1 MNLRLSQARADAVLN
16 GLLARRVLTS
26 NLTAQGYGET
36 RPIAPNDTEEGRET
50 NRRIEFLLASDVAE
64 RDAREAAEARAELL
78 ANAPRPVMRPD
89 NLVPAAATEET
100 EDTE

>member
-1 MNLRLSQARADAVLN
+1 MNLRLSQGRADAVLN

-36 RPIAPNDTEEGRET
+36 RPIASNDTEEGRET

-64 RDAREAAEARAELL
+64 RDALEAAAERAELL

-89 NLVPAAATEET
+89 NLVPPQEAQEET
-100 EDTE
+100 E